1 MAAVEKSK
9 IQVGAKRVAKADP
22 ATVYEIAAYSPGYPE
37 WGTIGS
43 FEEVR
48 PGATE
53 RYGSGS
59 ERIYRTG
66 PFTIREE
73 VVDANKPCRVS
84 YSLLS
89 GFPLRDYLGE
99 IDIAPEGDGTLIHWH
114 SSFNPPMGFGWFWKL
129 FMQNVI
135 STMTDALVKEAERVA
150 GEKKAA

>member
-1 MAAVEKSK
+1 MAVGKMR
-9 IQVGAKRVAKADP
+9 VGAMRLAKVDA

-48 PGATE
+48 PGVAE

-59 ERIYRTG
+59 QRIYRTW
-66 PFTIREE
+66 PFVIREE
-73 VVDANKPCRVS
+73 VVEANRPYRVS

-99 IDIAPEGDGTLIHWH
+99 IDISAEGKGTRVHWH
-114 SSFNPPMGFGWFWKL
+114 SSFYPPKGFGWFWKL
-129 FMQNVI
+129 FMQRVL

-150 GEKKAA
+150 AEKAA